1 MKVLVTG
8 ANGQLAWE
16 LKRTLPE
23 HHEAIFCSRN
33 DLDISD
39 ISSVDDFFSKNQ
51 IEGVINAAAYTA
63 VDKAESEQ
71 DAATKTNSIGPKNLA
86 EACAKHNS
94 YLLHISTDFVFDG
107 QSNTA
112 YPSTHK
118 RAPLGVYG
126 RTKAD
131 GEIAIEQSQLN
142 KWAIIRTAWV
152 YSSHGNNFVKTMLR
166 LMAEKPE
173 LSVVADQIGTPTWA
187 HGLAKTCWSALDEQL
202 LGIHHWTDNGITS
215 WYDFAV
221 AIQRIALQHGL
232 LDIKI
237 PIKPIPA
244 KNYPTPAQRPNF
256 SALDKTSIIDASS
269 DLNPKHWQEQLEE
282 MLLELST

>member
-1 MKVLVTG
+1 
-8 ANGQLAWE
+8 
-16 LKRTLPE
+16 
-23 HHEAIFCSRN
+23 
-33 DLDISD
+33 
-39 ISSVDDFFSKNQ
+39 
-51 IEGVINAAAYTA
+51 
-63 VDKAESEQ
+63 
-71 DAATKTNSIGPKNLA
+71 
-86 EACAKHNS
+86 
-94 YLLHISTDFVFDG
+94 
-107 QSNTA
+107 
-112 YPSTHK
+112 
-118 RAPLGVYG
+118 
-126 RTKAD
+126 
-131 GEIAIEQSQLN
+131 
-142 KWAIIRTAWV
+142 
-152 YSSHGNNFVKTMLR
+152 MLR